1 MTSDSTAPSPGASSR
16 RRAIRV
22 VAVTDGQATAEDIVL
37 DHAGATHRFGTDV
50 AALIFDDQR
59 PGGLDLTYRAALLR
73 YGAPAA
79 ALIFP
84 AAAGGHP
91 PAVTDNEGDEP
102 ARGFPLVDGVV
113 S

>member
-1 MTSDSTAPSPGASSR
+1 VTICDGSAGVEDL
-16 RRAIRV
+16 V
-22 VAVTDGQATAEDIVL
+22 VDYAAATD
-37 DHAGATHRFGTDV
+37 RFGADV

-59 PGGLDLTYRAALLR
+59 PGALTYRTAALR

-84 AAAGGHP
+84 AGAGSQAP
-91 PAVTDNEGDEP
+91 TVDDDDGDDP
-102 ARGFPLVDGVV
+102 LHALPLVDRNV